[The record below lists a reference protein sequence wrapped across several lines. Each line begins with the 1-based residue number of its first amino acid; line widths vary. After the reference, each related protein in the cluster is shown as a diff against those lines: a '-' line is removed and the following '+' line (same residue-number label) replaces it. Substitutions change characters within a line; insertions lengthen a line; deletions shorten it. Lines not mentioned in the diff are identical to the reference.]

1 MFFLFIKCCFISL
14 VFFTGCTPEVVMDF
28 NKGVIEDQSV
38 NKIPCGIEGVVSLS
52 NLAYFNGASRII
64 FWRYTNFDFQR
75 SITLKFRFQL
85 QSQSRNAPHP
95 LVTNCGTGHDEP
107 SFGVILN
114 SFSDVLTFFVK
125 TTDSEI
131 KFITFK
137 INVSKV
143 IIYISGL
150 GCIKFSD
157 QRLHSFVIKEI
168 IHGSQNVF

>member
-1 MFFLFIKCCFISL
+1 
-14 VFFTGCTPEVVMDF
+14 MDF
-28 NKGVIEDQSV
+28 NKGVIEDQSE

-52 NLAYFNGASRII
+52 DLAYFNGASRII

-75 SITLKFRFQL
+75 SITLKFRFKS
-85 QSQSRNAPHP
+85 QSQSRSAPHP

-114 SFSDVLTFFVK
+114 SFSNVLTFFVK

-137 INVSKV
+137 INVSIV
-143 IIYISGL
+143 FIYQDWVVSKLIFKNISITNQITLICHLWVVYFG
-150 GCIKFSD
+150 I
-157 QRLHSFVIKEI
+157 V
-168 IHGSQNVF
+168 GSRTG